1 MRIHDI
7 SAPLR
12 PDLPHW
18 PTDQGFVRRL
28 TSDLSKGDD
37 ATVSVLEMSA
47 HSGTHIDAPSHFI
60 SDGEGIETL
69 PLDVLTGVAVVA
81 DLTDIDG
88 PITADDLDGLPRGID
103 RLIAKTRNSGWSK
116 TTTEFQRDYVAF
128 DESAAEWCIEY
139 GVRLVGIDYLSIEP
153 FDGDA
158 LGYPTHHTLLEGE
171 IVVIEGLDLEGIE
184 PGSYFLVALPLL
196 IPEGDGAPAR
206 VLLFEATGP
215 DT

>member
-18 PTDQGFVRRL
+18 PTDQGFVRHL

-47 HSGTHIDAPSHFI
+47 HAGSHIDAPSHFI
-60 SDGEGIETL
+60 SDAGGIETL

-81 DLTDIDG
+81 DLTHVDG
-88 PITADDLDGLPRGID
+88 PITADDLEGVPPGIE

-116 TTTEFQRDYVAF
+116 TGTEFRRDYVAL
-128 DESAAEWCIEY
+128 DESAAQWCIEY

-153 FDGDA
+153 FDGGE
-158 LGYPTHHTLLEGE
+158 LGYPTHRTLLEDE

-184 PGSYFLVALPLL
+184 PGPYFLVALPIL
-196 IPEGDGAPAR
+196 IPEADGAPAR
-206 VLLFEATGP
+206 VLLLEAPGP